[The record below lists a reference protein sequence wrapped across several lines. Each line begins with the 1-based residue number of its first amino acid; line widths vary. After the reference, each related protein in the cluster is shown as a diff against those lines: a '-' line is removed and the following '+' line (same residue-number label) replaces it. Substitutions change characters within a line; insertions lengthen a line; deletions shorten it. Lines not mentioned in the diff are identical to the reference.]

1 MMVVFLCID
10 IAAAE
15 SNWTEFY
22 TEIRESNA
30 ELNALKLQSTAYY
43 NERSSQF
50 RWDDLQV
57 GGYYLTSPNN
67 PSDYTEWEISQ
78 QLPSLLS
85 LGTQQQ
91 YLQQLDALSN
101 QSLRSFEQELL
112 LEATFTLLE
121 LVHLHHR
128 SKTVEHRLT
137 LAEKHLQHYQALLKA
152 GETSVSEVQKVQ
164 LVALENQFELQKVD
178 TNIQHALQQIEQLK
192 GSPLAIR
199 PTNYPTDIGPIDQ
212 TALWEESIQQDI
224 NLQKAQSLTML
235 AKTNWQMEKQRL
247 FPSISIGANS
257 QGITG
262 ERYSGVYLG
271 MSIPL
276 YKSSNSITSA
286 SLQHQQ
292 SLSMQKH
299 VMSVAKQ
306 EFNTQY
312 REFTDLYSQYKQ
324 LQSILS
330 AVPYETQ
337 LESQLTT
344 GTLSF
349 VQYHREYEF
358 YVQAEDQ
365 LLELELQLQQLMAEL
380 YTHRLLEI
388 P

>member
-1 MMVVFLCID
+1 MVVFLCLG

-15 SNWTEFY
+15 SNWTEIY
-22 TEIRESNA
+22 TEIREGNA
-30 ELNALKLQSTAYY
+30 ELNALKLQSAAYY

-50 RWDDLQV
+50 RWDDLQMD
-57 GGYYLTSPNN
+57 GYYLTSPNN

-78 QLPSLLS
+78 QLPSLLN

-101 QSLRSFEQELL
+101 QSIRSFEQKLL

-152 GETSVSEVQKVQ
+152 GEASDSEVQKIQ
-164 LVALENQFELQKVD
+164 LVALENQFALQKVD
-178 TNIQHALQQIEQLK
+178 TNIQHALLQIEQLK
-192 GSPLAIR
+192 GSPLAVR

-235 AKTNWQMEKQRL
+235 AETNWQMEKQKL

-257 QGITG
+257 QGVTG

-299 VMSVAKQ
+299 ALSIAKQ

-312 REFTDLYSQYKQ
+312 REFTDLYSQYKR

-330 AVPYETQ
+330 AVPYESQ
-337 LESQLTT
+337 LESQLAS